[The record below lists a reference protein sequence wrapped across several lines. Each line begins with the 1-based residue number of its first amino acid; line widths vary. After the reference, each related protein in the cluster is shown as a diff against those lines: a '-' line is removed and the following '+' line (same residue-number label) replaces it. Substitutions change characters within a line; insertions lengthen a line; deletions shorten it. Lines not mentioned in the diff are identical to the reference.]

1 MKYVI
6 SPNIPIWPKGH
17 YEMKSEY
24 IAASMA
30 AICERRLLKQLECL
44 VDLPEEHSNDAS
56 LKEFNLVLA
65 R

>member
-6 SPNIPIWPKGH
+6 SANIPIWPKGH

-44 VDLPEEHSNDAS
+44 VDLPEEHSN
-56 LKEFNLVLA
+56 E
-65 R
+65 